1 MTLTGGLTGF
11 GTHLPDGSKL
21 VKCSRMFSLQFLQ
34 ENGRIS
40 WIFISTLQLKA
51 FYQSVKC
58 LVCLYMHGRSL
69 SCVQLF
75 GTLWTIAHQALLSA
89 GFPRQEYWSGFKKKI
104 MLEWV
109 ALPFFRGSSQPR
121 DQTHILLHLL
131 NCRQILYCGTTL
143 KFVQVCHLGI
153 RSGVLLNFLR
163 SQIHNSIEMSDCQ
176 SEA

>member
-1 MTLTGGLTGF
+1 
-11 GTHLPDGSKL
+11 
-21 VKCSRMFSLQFLQ
+21 
-34 ENGRIS
+34 
-40 WIFISTLQLKA
+40 
-51 FYQSVKC
+51 
-58 LVCLYMHGRSL
+58 
-69 SCVQLF
+69 
-75 GTLWTIAHQALLSA
+75 
-89 GFPRQEYWSGFKKKI
+89 

-176 SEA
+176 SEAWWAFKACEWAQAEMGFCRLGKEPSLWVPPESPWFGCVVQLQSYLSCFPLHFWWVFGCCLMQCMFIMLSIAFLFNSLLFQKKWEWL

>member
-1 MTLTGGLTGF
+1 MTPIGGLTGF

-58 LVCLYMHGRSL
+58 LVCLHMHGRSL

-89 GFPRQEYWSGFKKKI
+89 GFPRQEYWSGFKKKNNAGVGCLTLLQGI
-104 MLEWV
+104 F
-109 ALPFFRGSSQPR
+109 PTQGSNPHPPASPELQA
-121 DQTHILLHLL
+121 DSLLRNHL
-131 NCRQILYCGTTL
+131 
-143 KFVQVCHLGI
+143 KVCSSVSFG
-153 RSGVLLNFLR
+153 NQKWCFT
-163 SQIHNSIEMSDCQ
+163 
-176 SEA
+176 

>member
-1 MTLTGGLTGF
+1 MLTGF

-58 LVCLYMHGRSL
+58 LVCLHMHGRSL

-75 GTLWTIAHQALLSA
+75 GTLRTIAHQALLSA
-89 GFPRQEYWSGFKKKI
+89 GFPRQEYWSGFKKKNNAGVGCLTLLQGI
-104 MLEWV
+104 F
-109 ALPFFRGSSQPR
+109 PTQGSNP
-121 DQTHILLHLL
+121 HLLHLL